1 MKDTST
7 SKAADAFKDV
17 ESPRDSFIHFI
28 RHSLTLSTK
37 ERPTLESRRS
47 SNSSDAETLVSC
59 TSATTAYSASSVSTA
74 SEQPT
79 AAEQHLIAAWEAE
92 ELIRAF
98 INEDWSNHAN
108 YIRIDCN
115 FTLAELHAIGRLP
128 EPEGSRACRQ
138 LIRVP
143 VIYEEVALSLWKK
156 LAEEARN
163 IPEPAQEPEV
173 AKNDRKGS
181 VDSRMRKNLR
191 RLLKKQQQSHQQTE
205 EARAATLRCPF
216 CSGTC
221 ADYHAQTITTEPQKH
236 QPPSEDGF
244 WQREDPASSRKP
256 SWVTTTT
263 TLINTSSEP
272 RDVDKGDK
280 WDKWLEGLGKGWVV
294 GGWTSEWKWD
304 KWFR

>member
-7 SKAADAFKDV
+7 SKAVDSFKDV
-17 ESPRDSFIHFI
+17 ESSRDSFIRFI
-28 RHSLTLSTK
+28 RNSLALSAK

-59 TSATTAYSASSVSTA
+59 TSATTTYSASSVSTTP
-74 SEQPT
+74 EQPT
-79 AAEQHLIAAWEAE
+79 AAEQRLIAVWKAE
-92 ELIRAF
+92 EFLRAF

-108 YIRIDCN
+108 YIRADCN
-115 FTLAELHAIGRLP
+115 LTLAELYAIGRLP
-128 EPEGSRACRQ
+128 EAEGSRTCRR

-143 VIYEEVALSLWKK
+143 VIHEEVALSLWKK
-156 LAEEARN
+156 LAEKARN

-191 RLLKKQQQSHQQTE
+191 RLLKKEQHSHRQTE
-205 EARAATLRCPF
+205 EALAASLRCPY
-216 CSGTC
+216 CSGNC
-221 ADYHAQTITTEPQKH
+221 ADYHAQTMTKESQKH
-236 QPPSEDGF
+236 QPPSEEGF
-244 WQREDPASSRKP
+244 WQREDPTSSRKP

-263 TLINTSSEP
+263 TLIDTSSEP
-272 RDVDKGDK
+272 PTTEKGDK
-280 WDKWLEGLGKGWVV
+280 WDRWLEGLRKGWVV